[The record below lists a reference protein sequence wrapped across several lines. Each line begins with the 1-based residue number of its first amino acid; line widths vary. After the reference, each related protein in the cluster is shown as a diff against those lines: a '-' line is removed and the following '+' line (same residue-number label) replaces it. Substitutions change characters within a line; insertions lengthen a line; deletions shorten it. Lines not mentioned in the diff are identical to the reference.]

1 MARPRKPVKVDEHH
15 ELTQRI
21 VAAARELEA
30 DPFGPDPDKFYI
42 LNTHKVYGMP
52 VPRLAQLTLLSKTML
67 YYCINGKSVPSS
79 MVCKHICAF
88 INMDPL
94 TFREL
99 CKACKHE
106 RNRRHGLTQEPSR
119 IPPPLFHYFK
129 EIKGVGQ
136 APKMEGKYKEMVE
149 SRRGVNRKNVM
160 YRGRGWFDDKAKKI
174 AEQSGFAPDENG
186 IYRKDQSESVVQA
199 LVEILGT
206 PGLDEG

>member
-1 MARPRKPVKVDEHH
+1 MARPKKCVKPVDPSEKIQD
-15 ELTQRI
+15 I
-21 VAAARELEA
+21 VAVARELEA

-42 LNTHKVYGMP
+42 LNTHKVFGMP

-129 EIKGVGQ
+129 VINGVGH
-136 APKMEGKYKEMVE
+136 APKMEGKYKEMVDA
-149 SRRGVNRKNVM
+149 RRGQNRKAIM
-160 YRGRGWFDDKAKKI
+160 KTGREWFDDKAKKI